1 LPEVRECWRREPV
14 VIRLH
19 GELST
24 DLQIL
29 VLREQIAST
38 PALQPQA
45 GLRGS
50 PIAAVVLTGAE
61 IDQTAGLLALRERH
75 AFAIHGSAE
84 TLRTVAAN
92 PMFNVLAPDLVAR
105 RPCAIG
111 SPIRLSDDLHAELF
125 TVPGKIPLYL
135 EGDAPE
141 LAAETEANVGV
152 ELVGGGRRLAY
163 VPGCAAVTPALIA
176 RLSRADVVLF
186 DGTLWVDDEMIAS
199 GTGAKTGRRMGHMPI
214 EGEGGS
220 LAALA
225 GLTGRRIY
233 IHINNTNPIRVAG
246 SPRSSMSIPAN
257 GAATCR

>member
-1 LPEVRECWRREPV
+1 V
-14 VIRLH
+14 
-19 GELST
+19 
-24 DLQIL
+24 
-29 VLREQIAST
+29 
-38 PALQPQA
+38 
-45 GLRGS
+45 RGS

-111 SPIRLSDDLHAELF
+111 SPIRLADDLHAELF

-163 VPGCAAVTPALIA
+163 VPGCAAVTPALLE
-176 RLSRADVVLF
+176 RLGRADVVLF
-186 DGTLWVDDEMIAS
+186 DGTLFVDDEMIAS

-214 EGEGGS
+214 DGEGGS

-225 GLTGRRIY
+225 GLPGRRIY
-233 IHINNTNPIRVAG
+233 IHINNTNPIRVMG
-246 SPRSSMSIPAN
+246 SPERRKVETAGWEI
-257 GAATCR
+257 AADGLKIVP